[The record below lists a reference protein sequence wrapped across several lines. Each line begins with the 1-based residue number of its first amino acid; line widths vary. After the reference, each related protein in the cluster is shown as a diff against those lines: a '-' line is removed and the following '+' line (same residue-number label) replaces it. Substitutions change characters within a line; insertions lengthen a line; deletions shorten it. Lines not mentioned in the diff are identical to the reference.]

1 MQRTGYICA
10 FFIFLNL
17 FHLFGQEPSDLTD
30 KQQDSVAKQHF
41 FYIIDGDTI
50 AQDMINLNEV
60 ILLENLRFYSR
71 EARRQY
77 MILSRKTQKVYPYAR
92 LAAERLETMSDRLES
107 IENKRLKRIYTRR
120 MQRYVEEEFSKELKA
135 FTRSEGQILV
145 KLIHRQTGTT
155 AYDLV
160 KELRTGWRAFRYN
173 VTAGLFDISLKKTY
187 QPFENK
193 EDFFIEDILE
203 RAFQNNI
210 LERQKPADS
219 INYLDLRAHWN
230 KKATEEK

>member
-1 MQRTGYICA
+1 MQRPGYICA

-17 FHLFGQEPSDLTD
+17 FNLFGQEPSDLTE
-30 KQQDSVAKQHF
+30 KQQDSVAQQPF
-41 FYIIDGDTI
+41 FYIIDGDSI

-60 ILLENLRFYSR
+60 ILLENIRFDSR

-92 LAAERLETMSDRLES
+92 LAAERLETMSDRLET
-107 IENKRLKRIYTRR
+107 IENKKLKRIYTRR
-120 MQRYVEEEFSKELKA
+120 MQRYVEEEFSKELKE

-145 KLIHRQTGTT
+145 KLIHRQTGAT

-173 VTAGLFDISLKKTY
+173 VTAGLFEISLKEEY
-187 QPFENK
+187 RPFENK
-193 EDFFIEDILE
+193 EDFLIEDILE

-210 LERQKPADS
+210 LERQKPAVP
-219 INYLDLRAHWN
+219 INYLDLRVHWN
-230 KKATEEK
+230 KKAAEGK